1 MEMPVGSISAEV
13 PRKDQS
19 LGFRGLYEVFVQPTS
34 FFARLKQDPK
44 ILVPYLVGFLFMV
57 VVVIFT
63 SDMIARMQIEELQ
76 RQAAD
81 NPNIPQNVN
90 PQIIK
95 TTIMVLGPIF
105 WLLSPLIIAGLAYFW
120 GNFVMAGRA
129 TYRQLLSVALYG
141 EIIYLVGG
149 LILLPLMLAKDSV
162 LVTLSL
168 AALVTPDPQSFVW
181 VALSKISVFLIWEVV
196 AVGIGLTAIYGF
208 SRNKGYLLS
217 VLSVGLISALHVCFT
232 AIRTLF

>member
-1 MEMPVGSISAEV
+1 MPVGSISAEV
-13 PRKDQS
+13 PQKDQS
-19 LGFRGLYEVFVQPTS
+19 LGFRGLYEVFLQPTS

-44 ILVPYLVGFLFMV
+44 ILVPYLVGLLFMV
-57 VVVIFT
+57 VFVIFT
-63 SDMIARMQIEELQ
+63 ADIIARMQIEELQ

-81 NPNIPQNVN
+81 NPNIPQSVN

-129 TYRQLLSVALYG
+129 TYRQLLSVTLYG

-162 LVTLSL
+162 LVTLSP

-181 VALSKISVFLIWEVV
+181 VALSKFSVFLIWEVV
-196 AVGIGLTAIYGF
+196 AVGIGLATIYGF

-217 VLSVGLISALHVCFT
+217 VLSVGLISALHVCLT
-232 AIRTLF
+232 AIKTLF

>member
-1 MEMPVGSISAEV
+1 MPVGSISAEV
-13 PRKDQS
+13 PKKDQS
-19 LGFRGLYEVFVQPTS
+19 LGFHGLYEVFVQPTS

-44 ILVPYLVGFLFMV
+44 ILVPYLVGFLFMIV
-57 VVVIFT
+57 VVMFT
-63 SDMIARMQIEELQ
+63 ADMIARMQIEELH

-105 WLLSPLIIAGLAYFW
+105 WLLSPLLIAGLAYFW

-168 AALVTPDPQSFVW
+168 AALVTPDPQSLVW

-217 VLSVGLISALHVCFT
+217 VLSVGLISALHVCLT